1 MPTPSSS
8 ARPLLR
14 IGAAVALAAAGA
26 LAAAPRPALGGA
38 SSPAGDPPGSSTC
51 RVCHTDAKFGSSFS
65 HAGLD
70 ESADGCATC
79 HGDGTAHVASRNG
92 KGSIAHPK
100 KGAAAAE
107 FELCL
112 ACHEEEEFRTPK
124 HLEPKGKD
132 ARCTACHDLHG
143 GVLPVRAAAPGG
155 KAATDIRPKAPAP
168 VGPVAGRAW
177 ARGRVEA
184 GWRFVGGE
192 EGRYDQDVNLDDG
205 PRLLAVDA
213 SAGLDDADPLAPRL
227 DLAASGLGD
236 PVASARRRARAGG
249 RWSVVVGGR
258 PGARPVPGA
267 HGRHGGGGRR
277 ATRSASMD
285 LRLDRTFRAAAG
297 YDRVD
302 VEGDVAGTLFD
313 NGVVVPV
320 SGDADRLSDRAWAS
334 LSGRGRGWHASLRQA
349 WLWETGRDGRS
360 RDFSA
365 PAAPDFYA
373 FDDDSRMTGP
383 RTAAIVGAESRD
395 GRFSIEARGSRT
407 DLERDVDLLEHRRSV
422 VASTTVERRAVTE
435 GTKELLLH
443 DGAVDGAFAFTDRW
457 ALEGG
462 ISRRALREDGRTE
475 TTTTLD
481 SGGGPVTTAGRSD
494 QSVSH
499 ILLEERLALRH
510 TLEGG
515 FQFRGGVEA
524 VSDALDDRGP
534 SPRAGTVRTRGF
546 FGGAEGKITPELT
559 FRGEFHTARSS
570 GQFTPMDPED
580 HGTWRAAAAWRD
592 AEGWRAGTDWT
603 YSRFRSRDSG
613 LDVSGNQL
621 RVWGGVGLEDGFT
634 ADASYTVRKQTTE
647 VDTRSFVSSTLAD
660 GKASSEIRAHLLTAW
675 VGIPLAARLRLTA
688 SATWVEDLGSLPL
701 RTFDGAL
708 GLRWEISKTLAA
720 RVEVLR
726 RSYDETGVEAL
737 DYTADILQVSLEMRF

>member
-236 PVASARRRARAGG
+236 PVASARLRARAGD
-249 RWSVVVGGR
+249 RWSVVVEGR
-258 PGARPVPGA
+258 RVERPFPGQNGL
-267 HGRHGGGGRR
+267 HGGESLRE
-277 ATRSASMD
+277 TLSASMD

>member
-249 RWSVVVGGR
+249 RGAPAAAGR
-258 PGARPVPGA
+258 PRARPAPGPP
-267 HGRHGGGGRR
+267 GRHRGERR
-277 ATRSASMD
+277 PPTRTPTMD